1 MANVRTGIAYVL
13 KPHSGAVEA
22 LALAA
27 LYGVYE
33 LTRGTFGESWSLA
46 QRHAHEIVRFERDLG
61 MFWEWDVQRWAQSL
75 PGLPAVL
82 GLAYIGLHVAA
93 TIAALVWVYRRHRER
108 FALLRTVLV
117 ASSAFALVLYA
128 VYPTAPPRLAG
139 LGIADTVTDHAGI
152 NLNSQLLGALYNPIA
167 AVPSLHFGYALIV
180 GVTVA
185 ALSPRRSVRVL
196 GALYPLVMLFVIVA
210 TGNHFWVDAAA
221 GGLVVVVAWLVAQ
234 PMVRRTEPLMRPPAA
249 AGC

>member
-1 MANVRTGIAYVL
+1 MASVRTGIAYAL
-13 KPHSGAVEA
+13 RPHSGAVEA
-22 LALAA
+22 LTLAA

-33 LTRGTFGESWSLA
+33 LTRGSFGESWGLA

-82 GLAYIGLHVAA
+82 GAAYIGLHVVA
-93 TIAALVWVYRRHRER
+93 TIAALVWVYRRHREH

-117 ASSAFALVLYA
+117 FSSAFALVLYA
-128 VYPTAPPRLAG
+128 LYPTAPPRLAG
-139 LGIADTVTDHAGI
+139 LGIADTVTDHTGI
-152 NLNSQLLGALYNPIA
+152 NLNSAFLGQLYNPIA

-185 ALSPRRSVRVL
+185 LLSPNLVVRVL
-196 GALYPLVMLFVIVA
+196 GALYPFAMLFVIVA
-210 TGNHFWVDAAA
+210 TGNHFWIDAAV
-221 GGLVVVVAWLVAQ
+221 GGLVVAVAWLLARALQ
-234 PMVRRTEPLMRPPAA
+234 QMEPLTQSPAA

>member
-1 MANVRTGIAYVL
+1 MGSVRSGMAYVL
-13 KPHSGAVEA
+13 RPHSGAVEA
-22 LALAA
+22 LTLGA

-33 LTRGTFGESWSLA
+33 LTRGTFGESWQLA
-46 QRHAHEIVRFERDLG
+46 QRHSDEIVRFERNLG

-82 GLAYIGLHVAA
+82 GAA
-93 TIAALVWVYRRHRER
+93 TWGFTSSRRSRRSSGSTAAIASTSRCCGRCWSP
-108 FALLRTVLV
+108 
-117 ASSAFALVLYA
+117 SSAFALVLYA
-128 VYPTAPPRLAG
+128 IYPAAPPRLAG
-139 LGIADTVTDHAGI
+139 LGIADTVTDHTGI
-152 NLNSQLLGALYNPIA
+152 NLNSELLGQLYNPIA

-185 ALSPRRSVRVL
+185 VLSPRLGCALL
-196 GALYPLVMLFVIVA
+196 GAVYPLVMLFVIIA

-221 GGLVVVVAWLVAQ
+221 GGLVVAVAWLLAQ
-234 PMVRRTEPLMRPPAA
+234 GLLQPSDAFTRSPAA

>member
-1 MANVRTGIAYVL
+1 MGSLRSTLANVLR
-13 KPHSGAVEA
+13 PHSGAVEA
-22 LALAA
+22 LALVA

-33 LTRGTFGESWSLA
+33 LTRGTFGESWGLA

-75 PGLPAVL
+75 PFLPAVL
-82 GLAYIGLHVAA
+82 GAAYVVLHVVG
-93 TIAALVWVYRRHRER
+93 TIAALVWVYRRHRPY
-108 FALLRTVLV
+108 FALLRTVIV

-128 VYPTAPPRLAG
+128 LYPTAPPRLAG
-139 LGIADTVTDHAGI
+139 LGIADTVTDHTGI
-152 NLNSQLLGALYNPIA
+152 NLNSELLGRLYNPIA

-180 GVTVA
+180 GVTMV
-185 ALSPRRSVRVL
+185 ALSRHRAVRAL

-234 PMVRRTEPLMRPPAA
+234 PVLRTGEQVTRSPAA

>member
-1 MANVRTGIAYVL
+1 MASVRTGIAYAL
-13 KPHSGAVEA
+13 RPHSGAVEA
-22 LALAA
+22 LTLAA
-27 LYGVYE
+27 LYGIYE
-33 LTRGTFGESWSLA
+33 LTRGSFGESWGLA

-82 GLAYIGLHVAA
+82 GAAYIGLHVVA
-93 TIAALVWVYRRHRER
+93 TIAALVWVYRRHREH

-117 ASSAFALVLYA
+117 FSSAFALVLYA
-128 VYPTAPPRLAG
+128 LYPTAPPRLAG
-139 LGIADTVTDHAGI
+139 LGIADTVTDHTGI
-152 NLNSQLLGALYNPIA
+152 NLNSAFLGQLYNPIA

-185 ALSPRRSVRVL
+185 LLSPNLVVRVL
-196 GALYPLVMLFVIVA
+196 GALYPFAMLFVIVA
-210 TGNHFWVDAAA
+210 TGNHFWIDAAV
-221 GGLVVVVAWLVAQ
+221 GGLVVAVAWLLARLLQ
-234 PMVRRTEPLMRPPAA
+234 QMEPLTQSPAA